1 VHTMTRADLDD
12 WIAPRRVS
20 GGRVAKLGDR
30 RLERGITDRRTHI
43 QHLMCHEVAAEHR
56 HRYLALC
63 GAGPGRE
70 SHHAALA
77 RLLPDVRTR
86 CPMGDKNRRVLHA
99 TCALHRGPVGFTNL
113 VVSKRDDGTIVL
125 EPHAAGACT
134 IILQEPEAPQLF
146 DALGEWLG

>member
-1 VHTMTRADLDD
+1 VHTMTRADLDA

-63 GAGPGRE
+63 GAQVL
-70 SHHAALA
+70 AASLTTPPQ
-77 RLLPDVRTR
+77 RGR
-86 CPMGDKNRRVLHA
+86 CPM
-99 TCALHRGPVGFTNL
+99 CARGA
-113 VVSKRDDGTIVL
+113 R
-125 EPHAAGACT
+125 
-134 IILQEPEAPQLF
+134 
-146 DALGEWLG
+146 